1 MEEKSGILK
10 TFLAKSKTD
19 ISFRYVQNQIP

>member
-19 ISFRYVQNQIP
+19 ISKRYVQNQIQ